1 MHTDEA
7 RIKPRSGP
15 GLEFRLGVVPDLGS
29 GLDPC
34 SSVAVLYAARVIEAD
49 AMNDTKQTDPQEAAA
64 SEPADADVAPWEE
77 LEPGR
82 FMPRRVRGSCRGLA
96 LG

>member
-1 MHTDEA
+1 MDE
-7 RIKPRSGP
+7 
-15 GLEFRLGVVPDLGS
+15 
-29 GLDPC
+29 
-34 SSVAVLYAARVIEAD
+34 
-49 AMNDTKQTDPQEAAA
+49 QHTDPQEAAA
-64 SEPADADVAPWEE
+64 NRPTTPEFAAWEE

>member
-1 MHTDEA
+1 
-7 RIKPRSGP
+7 
-15 GLEFRLGVVPDLGS
+15 
-29 GLDPC
+29 
-34 SSVAVLYAARVIEAD
+34 
-49 AMNDTKQTDPQEAAA
+49 MNNANENVPQEQAANQ
-64 SEPADADVAPWEE
+64 PTDAAEVAAWEQ

>member
-1 MHTDEA
+1 LDSNSVLFPISA
-7 RIKPRSGP
+7 RVLIRNH
-15 GLEFRLGVVPDLGS
+15 L
-29 GLDPC
+29 C
-34 SSVAVLYAARVIEAD
+34 SSVAVLYAARIIEAD
-49 AMNDTKQTDPQEAAA
+49 AMHADDKPDPQEAAA
-64 SEPADADVAPWEE
+64 SEPAEADVAPWEE

>member
-1 MHTDEA
+1 MNADD
-7 RIKPRSGP
+7 KP
-15 GLEFRLGVVPDLGS
+15 
-29 GLDPC
+29 
-34 SSVAVLYAARVIEAD
+34 
-49 AMNDTKQTDPQEAAA
+49 DPQEAAA
-64 SEPADADVAPWEE
+64 NEPADAEVAPWEE